1 MRPLCEAKRMIR
13 SMVVRNILSFALL
26 VVALVGIGVQV
37 RLVRMGIVGPQTRLT
52 IAAYILIAIYA
63 GVSIAVRLR
72 AAAPKK

>member
-1 MRPLCEAKRMIR
+1 
-13 SMVVRNILSFALL
+13 MVVRNILSFALL

-37 RLVRMGIVGPQTRLT
+37 RLVRMGVVGPQTRLT

-63 GVSIAVRLR
+63 GASIAVRLR